1 MPSPTARLERVRLL
15 KFGKHASATDV
26 TADAVTQYFL
36 EPRSGMTLGTNQAKL
51 ERDLVRGDNE
61 IYASIN
67 GVKETSLGFTL
78 ELRGINGG
86 AGDSTSAAYTT
97 KAQLGSLLD
106 VVCGVNGNNDS
117 GETTDAADAGSGT
130 TVTMDAATSLS
141 DQNGVLVEGTLSGA
155 YQAREVVGTS
165 GDDVTICRPLT
176 QASGVADTAAENK
189 VAYASASWYLD
200 ADNANHTHGFFVAEG
215 DSFTRKVYGA
225 MSNLTIAFGNAE
237 IGTAAFE
244 FTGSNWTDAGN
255 GGTLTFAAQAAG
267 GPIVG
272 TDSEIHL
279 GSDRYDL
286 IETSV
291 DFGLEM
297 TPKADLDSAN
307 GLAGYKVIRA
317 MPKITCKFYFNETL
331 FNTLQAENT
340 QDLLLQLGSTA
351 GSCIAFRMPAADAR
365 EVVHSVT
372 DGIET
377 IDCVFHGTRPATGNG
392 GMRVHMF

>member
-15 KFGKHASATDV
+15 KFGKHANATDV
-26 TADAVTQYFL
+26 TADAATQYFL
-36 EPRSGMTLGTNQAKL
+36 EPRNGMTLGTNQAKL

-67 GVKETSLGFTL
+67 GVKDTSLGFTL
-78 ELRGINGG
+78 ELRGISGG

-97 KAQLGSLLD
+97 KSQLGSLLD

-117 GETTDAADAGSGT
+117 GETTDAADAGTGT
-130 TVTMDAATSLS
+130 IVTMDAATSLS
-141 DQNGVLVEGTLSGA
+141 DQNGVLVKGTASGT
-155 YQAREVVGTS
+155 YQAREVVATA
-165 GDDVTICRPLT
+165 GDDVIICRTLT
-176 QASGVADTAAENK
+176 QADGTADSPAESEVAF
-189 VAYASASWYLD
+189 ASASWFLD
-200 ADNANHTHGFFVAEG
+200 ADNANHTHAFFIAEG

-225 MSNLTIAFGNAE
+225 MSNLTMAFGNAE

-244 FTGSNWTDAGN
+244 FQGSDWTDAGN
-255 GGTLTFAAQAAG
+255 GGTLSFSAQAAG

-279 GSDRYDL
+279 GSDRFDL
-286 IETSV
+286 IETSI

-297 TPKADLDSAN
+297 SPKVNLDSTN
-307 GLAGYKVIRA
+307 GLSGFKVIRQ
-317 MPKITCKFYFNETL
+317 MPKITCKFYFNEAL
-331 FNTLQAENT
+331 FATLQGETT

-351 GSCIAFRMPAADAR
+351 GSCIALRMPAADAR
-365 EVVHSVT
+365 DVVHSVT

-377 IDCVFHGTRPATGNG
+377 IDCVFHGTRPAAGNG
-392 GMRVHMF
+392 ALRIHMF